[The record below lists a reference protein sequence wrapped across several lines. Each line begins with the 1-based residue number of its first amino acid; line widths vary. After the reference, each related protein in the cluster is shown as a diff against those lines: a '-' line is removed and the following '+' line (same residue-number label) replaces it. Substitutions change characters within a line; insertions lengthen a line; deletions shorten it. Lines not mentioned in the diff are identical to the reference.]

1 LNGAAG
7 AEVLAG
13 IQNETVLAHLTGG
26 IAVEEIVGADAVQG
40 KAVAGIALAVGEDG
54 LIAKSGVA
62 ARAAQEIGVNAG
74 AENGELRE
82 AARAQ
87 RRLLNG

>member
-1 LNGAAG
+1 M
-7 AEVLAG
+7 
-13 IQNETVLAHLTGG
+13 TGG
-26 IAVEEIVGADAVQG
+26 ISIKEIVGADAVEG
-40 KAVAGIALAVGEDG
+40 KTVACIALAVGENC

-74 AENGELRE
+74 AENGELCE
-82 AARAQ
+82 TARAQ